1 MHTLIVIAIGFAVLA
16 TCVLVGRLFGRTPG
30 MANAAL
36 VFLPLWFIGAGINMY
51 IGVTRAGY
59 SIGAETPIFLVV
71 FGIPAAA
78 ALFAWSKLR

>member
-1 MHTLIVIAIGFAVLA
+1 MHTLIVLAIGIGLLGLCA
-16 TCVLVGRLFGRTPG
+16 LVGWIFGGPSAAAT
-30 MANAAL
+30 AAL
-36 VFLPLWFIGAGINMY
+36 VFLPLWFIGAGINLY

-59 SIGAETPIFLVV
+59 SIGAETPIFLLV